1 MHLVVSTPPSQSS
14 KAKLELRG
22 IINTQFCQ
30 APSSDS
36 FGSEYSDANNYFLL
50 L

>member
-1 MHLVVSTPPSQSS
+1 MHLVVSIAIPI
-14 KAKLELRG
+14 LEGKVRAQRG